1 MPSDGEPASP
11 PETASAACSRV
22 PTHEKGLDLQGEP
35 SASAATLPAELV
47 VMLEAFRQE
56 GLPQEACDEIGALC
70 SQARARGSNR
80 RDRRRDP
87 LPPRLNQARA
97 HSHRSS
103 TELVPTPL
111 VQILARTRT
120 VTKHRFLEL
129 VSDAVGDDAEL
140 LRRGLASARKQLQ
153 AQGWRPRSSPSS

>member
-1 MPSDGEPASP
+1 MLSDGEPASP

-22 PTHEKGLDLQGEP
+22 PTHEKELDLQGEP

-80 RDRRRDP
+80 RDRRRDSRKLRHSHRDP
-87 LPPRLNQARA
+87 LPPLLTTQP
-97 HSHRSS
+97 RS
-103 TELVPTPL
+103 PL
-111 VQILARTRT
+111 AQILARTRT

>member
-1 MPSDGEPASP
+1 MQAAAPSNGDFPRFGASQGASGTTSRRDRRAKDEDAIAKPIPLRIGMLSDGEPASP

-22 PTHEKGLDLQGEP
+22 PTHEKELDLQGEP

-80 RDRRRDP
+80 RDRRRDSRKLRHSHRDP
-87 LPPRLNQARA
+87 LPPLLN
-97 HSHRSS
+97 
-103 TELVPTPL
+103 
-111 VQILARTRT
+111 
-120 VTKHRFLEL
+120 
-129 VSDAVGDDAEL
+129 
-140 LRRGLASARKQLQ
+140 
-153 AQGWRPRSSPSS
+153 

>member
-11 PETASAACSRV
+11 LETASAACSRV
-22 PTHEKGLDLQGEP
+22 PTHEKELDLQGEA

-70 SQARARGSNR
+70 SQARACGSNR

-87 LPPRLNQARA
+87 LPPRLGCKVGAPCPFNPPSEA
-97 HSHRSS
+97 
-103 TELVPTPL
+103 
-111 VQILARTRT
+111 
-120 VTKHRFLEL
+120 LEQERHL
-129 VSDAVGDDAEL
+129 
-140 LRRGLASARKQLQ
+140 
-153 AQGWRPRSSPSS
+153 W

>member
-1 MPSDGEPASP
+1 MLSDGEPASP

-22 PTHEKGLDLQGEP
+22 PTHEKELDLQGEP

-87 LPPRLNQARA
+87 LPPR
-97 HSHRSS
+97 HSHRD
-103 TELVPTPL
+103 PL
-111 VQILARTRT
+111 PP
-120 VTKHRFLEL
+120 
-129 VSDAVGDDAEL
+129 L
-140 LRRGLASARKQLQ
+140 LN
-153 AQGWRPRSSPSS
+153 

>member
-1 MPSDGEPASP
+1 MLSDGEPASP

-22 PTHEKGLDLQGEP
+22 PTHEKELDLQGEP

-80 RDRRRDP
+80 P
-87 LPPRLNQARA
+87 LA
-97 HSHRSS
+97 
-103 TELVPTPL
+103 
-111 VQILARTRT
+111 QILARTRT

>member
-1 MPSDGEPASP
+1 MLSGQPASP

-22 PTHEKGLDLQGEP
+22 PTHEKELDLQGEA

-87 LPPRLNQARA
+87 LPPLLTTQP
-97 HSHRSS
+97 RS
-103 TELVPTPL
+103 PL
-111 VQILARTRT
+111 AQILARTRT

>member
-1 MPSDGEPASP
+1 MLSDGEPASP

-22 PTHEKGLDLQGEP
+22 PTHEKELDLQGEP

-70 SQARARGSNR
+70 SQARARLEPARPPWPRPTPTAQPSSC
-80 RDRRRDP
+80 P
-87 LPPRLNQARA
+87 LPPLL
-97 HSHRSS
+97 
-103 TELVPTPL
+103 TELVPKPL
-111 VQILARTRT
+111 AQILARTRT